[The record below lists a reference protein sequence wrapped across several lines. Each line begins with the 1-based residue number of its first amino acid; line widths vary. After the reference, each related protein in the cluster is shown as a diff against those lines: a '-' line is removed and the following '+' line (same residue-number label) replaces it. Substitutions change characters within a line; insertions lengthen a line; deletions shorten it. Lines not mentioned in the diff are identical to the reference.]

1 MAAKKGSLSIS
12 SENIFPIIKKWVYSD
27 HDIFA
32 RELVSNGC
40 DAITKLK
47 KLDMMGEYQLPD
59 DYKPAIKVEVNPEE
73 KTLKFTDN
81 GLGMTADEV
90 EEYITQIAFSG
101 ATQFLEK
108 YKDKTTEDD
117 MIGHFGLGFYSA
129 FMVAD
134 EVHIDTLS
142 YKKGAKP
149 VHWVSNGGTEYE
161 MEEGSFCFFS
171 RRIRHSHISIQSL
184 LSLLLNLG
192 YFRNLLANLTSHTLD
207 VAHHKQRSC

>member
-117 MIGHFGLGFYSA
+117 MIITSSQKVMPLDAVVVSGHIVCGYASNPKTDEAALARHIKDILKDNHYDKMTVKIFHDYTA
-129 FMVAD
+129 F
-134 EVHIDTLS
+134 LS
-142 YKKGAKP
+142 RAEGMNNMAAVEQKESLRREKK
-149 VHWVSNGGTEYE
+149 
-161 MEEGSFCFFS
+161 
-171 RRIRHSHISIQSL
+171 IRKIILNISM
-184 LSLLLNLG
+184 
-192 YFRNLLANLTSHTLD
+192 
-207 VAHHKQRSC
+207 